1 MELKKVNRSETD
13 LSKLDTGL
21 YEDEISNLILVDKQK
36 FIWYLCIKD
45 EFPFEIF
52 KNEEKEEEEKKT
64 TDKTVSEDFALKMVA
79 IATGKVKELDLNK

>member
-13 LSKLDTGL
+13 LSQLDTGL

>member
-1 MELKKVNRSETD
+1 MELKKVNGLEADFT
-13 LSKLDTGL
+13 KLDPGF
-21 YEDEISNLILVDKQK
+21 YEDQNGVIVLVDNYKLSW
-36 FIWYLCIKD
+36 FLCPK
-45 EFPFEIF
+45 ESFPFNLL